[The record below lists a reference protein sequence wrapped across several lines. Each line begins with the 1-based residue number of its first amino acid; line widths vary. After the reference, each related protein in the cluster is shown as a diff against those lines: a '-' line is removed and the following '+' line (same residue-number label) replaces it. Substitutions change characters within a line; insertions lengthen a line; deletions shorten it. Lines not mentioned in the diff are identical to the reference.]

1 MLMIFYSLIRI
12 ITLFNLVQLLFQS
25 CIIIHVVA
33 FPFSDK
39 KDLSPSE
46 EWGVDQQLISKLK
59 EQYKKERKSKKA
71 HQRMSLVSS
80 SSQGDHMMPIYSTY
94 LTSLCIAWKTSA
106 NCIFYLSFAFAN
118 GQGYI
123 LISSLQHR
131 VLARI
136 SKMPIRNSKLK
147 ISARPDSATNLLQIL
162 IPTTSNSLLCQ
173 KVQFTLQL
181 CLRIWFLREIFGWY
195 IP

>member
-1 MLMIFYSLIRI
+1 MLLLSL
-12 ITLFNLVQLLFQS
+12 
-25 CIIIHVVA
+25 
-33 FPFSDK
+33 FSDK

-94 LTSLCIAWKTSA
+94 LASLCIAWKTSA
-106 NCIFYLSFAFAN
+106 NCILYLSFAFAN
-118 GQGYI
+118 GRGYF
-123 LISSLQHR
+123 LISSLQHM

-147 ISARPDSATNLLQIL
+147 ISALQHQLLIYFKSLYQLYL
-162 IPTTSNSLLCQ
+162 IAFCV
-173 KVQFTLQL
+173 K
-181 CLRIWFLREIFGWY
+181 
-195 IP
+195 